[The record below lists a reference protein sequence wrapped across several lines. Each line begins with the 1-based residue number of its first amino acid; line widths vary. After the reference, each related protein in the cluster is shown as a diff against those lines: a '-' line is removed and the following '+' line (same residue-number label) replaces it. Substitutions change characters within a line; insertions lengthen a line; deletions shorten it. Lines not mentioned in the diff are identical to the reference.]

1 MKVLGVTGGTGSGKT
16 VVCRILKD
24 QGGRV
29 IDADKITRKLQEP
42 GEVVYDEIR
51 DHFGPE
57 IIASDG
63 SIDRKKL
70 GGIVFTNKEE
80 RAVLNKI
87 VHTRVAQEIKR
98 RVAKYRD
105 MGDISFC
112 VLDVPIPIEEGFFDT
127 ADCVWAVIAN
137 NDLRTARIMKRM
149 GITEQEAE
157 ARIAS
162 QLSNREYEDI
172 ADVTILN
179 ESNIDE
185 LVKLVKFE
193 LKRFLA

>member
-1 MKVLGVTGGTGSGKT
+1 MKVLGVTGGTGTGKT

-24 QGGRV
+24 EGGKI

-51 DHFGPE
+51 DHFGPG
-57 IIASDG
+57 ITAPDGTIDRRKLG
-63 SIDRKKL
+63 SIIFTDRA
-70 GGIVFTNKEE
+70 E
-80 RAVLNKI
+80 RAALNKI
-87 VHTRVAQEIKR
+87 VHARVAQEIKR
-98 RVAKYRD
+98 RVAAYRD
-105 MGDISFC
+105 AGNIPFC

-137 NDLRTARIMKRM
+137 NDIRISRLIKRM
-149 GITEQEAE
+149 GITEREAE
-157 ARIAS
+157 ERIAA

-172 ADVTILN
+172 ADVAILN
-179 ESNIDE
+179 ESTVDD